1 VKLFGLAMVLL
12 CLISLFLLPIIVRAD
27 DPPVLVNE
35 RADEIDWNEHVV
47 YNITD
52 TGTYAMHQMGN
63 MIVCDH
69 GETYRNMIIGQL
81 ILLSGL
87 SGTYASDRGWTFSG
101 NVWSRRVFFT
111 IGIVNAS
118 GMTVREE
125 DIPPEFTVY
134 KMAHIP
140 FDIDMIQKFNSR
152 IEQTHFHSMFD
163 FNNDGIINMR
173 DISITIR
180 NFALHS
186 P

>member
-1 VKLFGLAMVLL
+1 
-12 CLISLFLLPIIVRAD
+12 
-27 DPPVLVNE
+27 
-35 RADEIDWNEHVV
+35 
-47 YNITD
+47 
-52 TGTYAMHQMGN
+52 
-63 MIVCDH
+63 
-69 GETYRNMIIGQL
+69 L